1 MSNDLRL
8 QPERVTAQPSSA
20 GYRPAVDGLRALAVI
35 AVIVNHLEPS
45 WWPLGYLGVDVFFV
59 ISGFVV
65 TLSLLS
71 RPLESRK
78 AFLLG
83 FYSRRLR
90 RLLPALLVTVVV
102 VSLLGVM
109 VMYPGSLERIT
120 SLQTGLTALIGGSNL
135 FLLSQNS
142 DYFGIRAEL
151 NLFLHTWSLG
161 VEEQFYLLFPCLW
174 LLCGG
179 QRRRFLALL
188 LLLCCTSGLFQAGLL
203 KSSWGY
209 NASFYLM
216 PARFWELGC
225 GAVLALL
232 LPQRRDL
239 QPWLQKWL
247 MQLVALVG
255 CVALVLLMLRG
266 GAPAWM
272 SPQLAIV
279 AVTTLVIACLES
291 AGPVQAVLASRPIVA
306 VGIRSYGLYLWH
318 WPLLVLMRWT
328 VGFSVLAAAV
338 VAGLTVSLAWVSFA
352 WLETPLRRRRWSSQV
367 SRELLIG
374 GGSVAAAASA
384 LGLLCTPAAT
394 AAFWLGRDRPEGY
407 VPPVDFPHLAY
418 APVIPGTLLTRRSC
432 FERFS
437 FTRDVQIKPQD
448 LERCRLA
455 PLQANAPTIFVYGDS
470 YAGHLSPLLSQL
482 RADQGYG
489 VEMLIRAQ
497 CPFPARSADPQDD
510 CFRFELEREKR
521 VLAAAKAG
529 DVLLLATSAR
539 EPGGRYSSHF
549 VEKLKH
555 LSRELRAREVR
566 VVFQSPTPRFTNS
579 FDPVCVYP
587 LQWFQSGAGQRCAA
601 EQATARVAQTAWI
614 QPLLDQLQPLSA
626 KSGLEV
632 WDAFVELCASDQAR
646 CSTHHLGRRLYRD
659 NGHISGRGAQQ
670 LFPSLKKLMH
680 MRLNH

>member
-1 MSNDLRL
+1 MSDGLPS
-8 QPERVTAQPSSA
+8 QPERAVVQPTMA

-65 TLSLLS
+65 TLSLLT

-83 FYSRRLR
+83 FYSRRVR

-102 VSLLGVM
+102 ASLVGVM

-120 SLQTGLTALIGGSNL
+120 SLQTGLTALIGGSNI

-142 DYFGIRAEL
+142 DYFGISAEL

-174 LLCGG
+174 LLCAG
-179 QRRRFLALL
+179 QRRRFLP
-188 LLLCCTSGLFQAGLL
+188 LLLCLCFASGLFQAGLMQRA
-203 KSSWGY
+203 SGY

-232 LPQRRDL
+232 LPQCRDP
-239 QPWLQKWL
+239 QPRLLRWL
-247 MQLVALVG
+247 MQVLALVG
-255 CVALVLLMLRG
+255 CAALLWLMLRG
-266 GAPAWM
+266 GAPSWM
-272 SPQLAIV
+272 SPHLATV
-279 AVTTLVIACLES
+279 GLTTLVIACLES
-291 AGPVQAVLASRPIVA
+291 AGPVQAVLASRPVVA
-306 VGIRSYGLYLWH
+306 IGLRSYGLYLWH

-328 VGFSVLAAAV
+328 VGFSVAAAAV
-338 VAGLTVSLAWVSFA
+338 VAGLTVALAWLSFA
-352 WLETPLRRRRWSSQV
+352 WLETPLRRRRWSRQV

-374 GGSVAAAASA
+374 GASVAAAASA
-384 LGLLCTPAAT
+384 VGVLCTPAAT
-394 AAFWLGRDRPEGY
+394 AALWLGRERPKGY
-407 VPPVDFPHLAY
+407 APPADFPHLAY
-418 APVIPGTLLTRRSC
+418 APEISGTSLTRRSC

-437 FTRDVQIKPQD
+437 FTRDVQIKLQD

-455 PLQANAPTIFVYGDS
+455 PLQADAPTIFVYGDS
-470 YAGHLSPLLSQL
+470 YAGHLSPLMAQL
-482 RADQGYG
+482 RADHGYG
-489 VEMLIRAQ
+489 LEMLIRAQ
-497 CPFPARSADPQDD
+497 CPFPSRVADPHND
-510 CFRFELEREKR
+510 CFRFGTEREQR
-521 VLAAAKAG
+521 VLTAARPG

-549 VEKLKH
+549 LTQLKH
-555 LSRELRAREVR
+555 LTRHLRERDVR
-566 VVFQSPTPRFTNS
+566 VVLQSPLPRFTHS

-587 LQWFQSGAGQRCAA
+587 LQWFQPRARQRCAA
-601 EQATARVAQTAWI
+601 EHTTARAVQIAWI
-614 QPLLDQLQPLSA
+614 QPLLDQLKPLVA
-626 KSGLEV
+626 ESGLEV
-632 WDAFVELCASDQAR
+632 WDAFVELCPSDQGQCR
-646 CSTHHLGRRLYRD
+646 THHLGSRLFRD
-659 NGHISGRGAQQ
+659 NGHLSGRGARQ
-670 LFPSLKKLMH
+670 LLPSLKTVMQKGH
-680 MRLNH
+680 QS

>member
-1 MSNDLRL
+1 MSKDLRL
-8 QPERVTAQPSSA
+8 SPERVTAQPSSA

-65 TLSLLS
+65 TLSLLA
-71 RPLESRK
+71 RPLQSRK
-78 AFLLG
+78 VFLLG
-83 FYSRRLR
+83 FYSRRVR

-109 VMYPGSLERIT
+109 VIYPGSLERIT

-142 DYFGIRAEL
+142 DYFGISAEL

-161 VEEQFYLLFPCLW
+161 VEEQFYVLFPCLW

-179 QRRRFLALL
+179 QRKRFLALL
-188 LLLCCTSGLFQAGLL
+188 LLLCCASGLFQAGLL
-203 KSSWGY
+203 QRGWGY

-239 QPWLQKWL
+239 QPWLQRL
-247 MQLVALVG
+247 VMQVLALLG
-255 CVALVLLMLRG
+255 CVALVWLMLRG

-291 AGPVQAVLASRPIVA
+291 AGPVQAVLASYPVVA
-306 VGIRSYGLYLWH
+306 VGVRSYGLYLWH

-328 VGFSVLAAAV
+328 VGFSVAAACGV
-338 VAGLTVSLAWVSFA
+338 VFLTVALAWISFR
-352 WLETPLRRRRWSSQV
+352 WLETPLRKRRWASRP
-367 SRELLIG
+367 SRELVIG
-374 GGSVAAAASA
+374 AGCVAAASSA
-384 LGLLCTPAAT
+384 VGVLFTPTAT
-394 AAFWLGRDRPEGY
+394 AALWLGRARPNDY
-407 VPPVDFPHLAY
+407 VPPAAFPHLAY
-418 APVIPGTLLTRRSC
+418 APEIPGTLIKRSHC

-437 FTRDVQIKPQD
+437 FTRALQIEPED
-448 LERCRLA
+448 LQRCRVE
-455 PLQANAPTIFVYGDS
+455 PLRSGAPTVFVYGDS
-470 YAGHLSPLLSQL
+470 YAGHLSPLVAQL
-482 RADQGYG
+482 RREFGYG

-497 CPFPARSADPQDD
+497 CPFPSRLADPEDD
-510 CFRFELEREKR
+510 CFRFSLEREQR
-521 VLAAAKAG
+521 LLQAAKEG

-539 EPGGRYSSHF
+539 ETGGRYSVHF
-549 VEKLKH
+549 LQH
-555 LSRELRAREVR
+555 LESLTRRLRERNVR
-566 VVFQSPTPRFTNS
+566 VVFQSPIPRFKNS

-587 LQWFQSGAGQRCAA
+587 LQWFQPGASQRCSMDYS
-601 EQATARVAQTAWI
+601 TAREVQAARI
-614 QPLLDQLQPLSA
+614 QPLVDQLKPLQDHV
-626 KSGLEV
+626 GLEV
-632 WDAFVELCASDQAR
+632 WNAFDELCSTEHRQ
-646 CSTHHLGRRLYRD
+646 CSTHHSGRRLYRD
-659 NGHISGRGAQQ
+659 AGHLSGRGSEQ
-670 LFPSLKKLMH
+670 LLPSLRDLMH
-680 MRLNH
+680 QGRKS

>member
-1 MSNDLRL
+1 MPVSEGL
-8 QPERVTAQPSSA
+8 SSQQA
-20 GYRPAVDGLRALAVI
+20 TSGYRPAVDGLRALAVI
-35 AVIVNHLEPS
+35 VVIVNHLEPS

-71 RPLESRK
+71 RPLESRR
-78 AFLLG
+78 AFLLA
-83 FYSRRLR
+83 FYSRRVR

-102 VSLLGVM
+102 ASLLGVM

-120 SLQTGLTALIGGSNL
+120 SLQTGLTALIGGSNI

-142 DYFGIRAEL
+142 DYFGISAEL

-174 LLCGG
+174 LLCAG
-179 QRRRFLALL
+179 QRRRFLPLL
-188 LLLCCTSGLFQAGLL
+188 LFLCCASGLFQAGLL
-203 KSSWGY
+203 QRASGY

-232 LPQRRDL
+232 LPGRCDP
-239 QPWLQKWL
+239 QPRIQLWAT
-247 MQLVALVG
+247 QLVGLWGCGALVW
-255 CVALVLLMLRG
+255 LTLRG

-279 AVTTLVIACLES
+279 ALTTLVIACLES
-291 AGPVQAVLASRPIVA
+291 AGPVQALLASRPIVA
-306 VGIRSYGLYLWH
+306 IGLRSYGLYLWH

-328 VGFSVLAAAV
+328 VGFSVLAAIAV
-338 VAGLTVSLAWVSFA
+338 VLLTVVLAWLSFA
-352 WLETPLRRRRWSSQV
+352 WLETPLRRKRWSSRF

-374 GGSVAAAASA
+374 AACITSAASA
-384 LGLLCTPAAT
+384 VGFLCTSVAT
-394 AAFWLGRDRPEGY
+394 AAFWLGRDRPKGY

-418 APVIPGTLLTRRSC
+418 APEISGTTLTRRSC

-437 FTRDVQIKPQD
+437 FTADVQITDQD
-448 LERCRLA
+448 LERCHVV

-470 YAGHLSPLLSQL
+470 YAGHLSPLLTNL
-482 RADQGYG
+482 RAQHGYG

-497 CPFPARSADPQDD
+497 CPFPARFPDLHDN

-521 VLAAAKAG
+521 LWEAAKPG
-529 DVLLLATSAR
+529 DMILLATSAR
-539 EPGGRYSSHF
+539 EPGGRYTSHF
-549 VEKLKH
+549 LEKLKN
-555 LSRELRAREVR
+555 LSRGLRKRGVR
-566 VVFQSPTPRFTNS
+566 VIFQSPIPRFTDS

-587 LQWFQSGAGQRCAA
+587 LQWFQPSAAQRCAA
-601 EQATARVAQTAWI
+601 EHVISRKTQSAWI
-614 QPLLDQLQPLSA
+614 QPLMDQLQPLVDN
-626 KSGLEV
+626 SGLEV
-632 WDAFVELCASDQAR
+632 WNAFDQLCPANRAE
-646 CSTHHLGRRLYRD
+646 CSTHYLGRRFYRD
-659 NGHISGRGAQQ
+659 NGHLSGRGAQQ
-670 LFPSLKKLMH
+670 LLPSLTRVLDQGVE
-680 MRLNH
+680 